1 MRRLILILLV
11 AILCHSVPVLAQL
24 GCTDSCNAAISVAK
38 KKQLQLANGC
48 WVEVQYSTQG
58 PCNGYY
64 NLYILNFRL
73 LTPSCSGGT
82 MADILL
88 AAQKTLVFQI
98 QLPPGP
104 LISFVRV
111 IRPLCWQTIANNC
124 SDTLYEP
131 CSETGCCITDY
142 SVFGGISTSRSV
154 GFCDTLNNP
163 HCDSICGEPDSNWI
177 YHSHNMYNMRDDKTE
192 LFNHGKKNIELCN
205 YQSHR
210 SAFIKKETIFE
221 DSENQNLWC
230 QKEYGLYNKIHTP
243 LYRKNTISN
252 KIIA

>member
-1 MRRLILILLV
+1 M
-11 AILCHSVPVLAQL
+11 AILCHSVPAIAQF
-24 GCTDSCNAAISVAK
+24 GCSDSCNGAISVVK
-38 KKQLQLANGC
+38 KKQLRLANGC
-48 WVEVQYSTQG
+48 WVEVKYSTQG

-88 AAQKTLVFQI
+88 AAQKTLVFQTQTQI
-98 QLPPGP
+98 QITPTPF
-104 LISFVRV
+104 INFVRV

-124 SDTLYEP
+124 ADTLYEP

-142 SVFGGISTSRSV
+142 SVFGGTATSRSF

-177 YHSHNMYNMRDDKTE
+177 YQSHNIYNMKDDKAKF
-192 LFNHGKKNIELCN
+192 LNYDKKFIELCD
-205 YQSHR
+205 YQSYL
-210 SAFIKKETIFE
+210 SDFIKNEIIFE
-221 DSENQNLWC
+221 DSENQKLWY
-230 QKEYGLYNKIHTP
+230 KNKYGLYNEIYIS
-243 LYRKNTISN
+243 LYRSNTTVN